1 MTIAKPLSGI
11 RVAATRAGDTLPAIA
26 ARELGDAARWYDLAA
41 INNLLPPWITDDPA
55 LVGPRVLR
63 AGADILI
70 PAAAPDP
77 SGVAAGP
84 DDAVFGT
91 DLVLPGG
98 LLQRSEGGDFDL
110 VGGAKNLTQA
120 VAHRLATPE
129 RSVIYHQD
137 YGCAIHELVGARA
150 DPVANQLGALFVERA
165 LRADP
170 RISQVE
176 GTTATITGDVLDV
189 TATAVAVD
197 GRRLPVRTP

>member
-1 MTIAKPLSGI
+1 MSIAKPLSGI
-11 RVAATRAGDTLPAIA
+11 RLAATRAGDTLQAIA
-26 ARELGDAARWYDLAA
+26 ARELGDAARWYDLVAV
-41 INNLLPPWITDDPA
+41 NNLLPPWITDDPA
-55 LVGPRVLR
+55 QVGPRVIQ

-70 PAAAPDP
+70 PAAAPEA

-91 DLVLPGG
+91 DMTLPGG
-98 LLQRSEGGDFDL
+98 FLQAGAGGDFDL
-110 VGGAKNLTQA
+110 LTGAKNLTQA

-137 YGCAIHELVGARA
+137 YGCAIHDLVGARA
-150 DPVANQLGALFVERA
+150 DPVADSLGALFVERA

-176 GTTATITGDVLDV
+176 NTTATITGDVLDV

-197 GRRLPVRTP
+197 GRRLPVRTI